1 MAEYFTFTRGNRI
14 AILAILAT
22 ISVVF
27 FLPDFLTRIEN
38 SKEIQ
43 NDTTWM
49 ASLKRIEQREA
60 DNPSAYTKYNEDK
73 SSNYQYDRNS
83 NNYYTKSKGE
93 LFDFDPNTLSA
104 EGWKRLGLRDKT
116 IGTIQNYLSKGGKF
130 RKPEDVSKIY
140 GLFPNEYEQ
149 DSLHI

>member
-1 MAEYFTFTRGNRI
+1 MNKEKLI
-14 AILAILAT
+14 IHQL
-22 ISVVF
+22 IS
-27 FLPDFLTRIEN
+27 
-38 SKEIQ
+38 
-43 NDTTWM
+43 
-49 ASLKRIEQREA
+49 
-60 DNPSAYTKYNEDK
+60 KYNEDN

-93 LFDFDPNTLSA
+93 LFYFDPNTLSA

-140 GLFPNEYEQ
+140 GLFPNEYERIAPYIKIQ
-149 DSLHI
+149 ATENMNAYKNISRY